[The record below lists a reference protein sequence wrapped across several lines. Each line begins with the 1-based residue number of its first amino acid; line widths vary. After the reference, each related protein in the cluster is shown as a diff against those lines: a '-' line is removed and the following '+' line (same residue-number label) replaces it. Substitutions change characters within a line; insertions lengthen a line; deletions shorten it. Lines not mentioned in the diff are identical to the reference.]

1 MRAFTIDTP
10 DTINK
15 ALFNGD
21 ARKLHF
27 QLFDSAGALADHAA
41 TFARPYHDLPLDG
54 VSYGGMNFDQ
64 GVRAFRDGDLSG
76 VARSDALLQRFE
88 SLTMPTSR
96 KAWIDGVAGALP
108 NVQAHLAGVPL
119 AMRRKV
125 RQSDDAAPLC
135 VVIDIGAAAAIEPH
149 EISNR
154 GAAVL
159 ALVRILAIRRP
170 VELWAGAIL
179 DADNALNAS
188 ATFCR
193 IDTSP
198 LDLAHAA
205 FILTH
210 PAAIRRVIWGSAM
223 AHGFKA
229 KHPFLAGQNHAPF
242 TRDLLATAFLHA
254 SDLLVM
260 PRIRSGELSATDPT
274 KWIDSQLA
282 IYASDLEAA

>member
-1 MRAFTIDTP
+1 MRNFTIETP
-10 DTINK
+10 DAINK
-15 ALFNGD
+15 ALFEGD

-41 TFARPYHDLPLDG
+41 TFARLYHDLPLDG
-54 VSYGGMNFDQ
+54 LSYGGMDFDQ

-76 VARSDALLQRFE
+76 VEASDKLLTRFE
-88 SLTMPTSR
+88 SLTVPATR
-96 KAWIDGVAGALP
+96 KGWQDSVAGGLP

-125 RQSDDAAPLC
+125 RRSDDAAPLC
-135 VVIDIGAAAAIEPH
+135 VVIDIGASSNITAS

-179 DADNALNAS
+179 DADNVRNAS
-188 ATFCR
+188 ASFCR

-223 AHGFKA
+223 AHGFQG
-229 KHPFLAGQNHAPF
+229 KHPFFAGQNHAPF
-242 TRDLLATAFLHA
+242 TRDLLAPAFLHA